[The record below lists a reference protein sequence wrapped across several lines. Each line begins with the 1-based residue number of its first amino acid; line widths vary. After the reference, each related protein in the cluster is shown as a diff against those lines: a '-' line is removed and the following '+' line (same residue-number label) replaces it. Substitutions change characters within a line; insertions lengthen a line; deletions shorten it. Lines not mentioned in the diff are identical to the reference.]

1 MKKFSVILSVLFFCA
16 FFTNVVSAQS
26 KYLIKN
32 VWKGTYLF
40 NDFSK
45 SRITCENESA
55 TEGAAAVWILELVG
69 GSSHTFRLKNEA
81 NGGYLYVEDGN
92 NPQCGPIAKTEKATW
107 WIFQQVEDKSGNIR
121 LRSALYP
128 TLYLNNEKDP
138 KNTQCTPVDAA
149 FQSGMW
155 RVEEIE

>member
-1 MKKFSVILSVLFFCA
+1 MKKFSVIVSLFFLCV
-16 FFTNVVSAQS
+16 FVTNALQAQS

-32 VWKGTYLF
+32 VWKNTYLF
-40 NDFSK
+40 NDFSN

-55 TEGAAAVWILELVG
+55 TEGAAAVWILELVS

-81 NGGYLYVEDGN
+81 NGGYLYIEDGN
-92 NPQCGPIAKTEKATW
+92 NPQCGPMAKTEKAAW
-107 WIFQQVEDKSGNIR
+107 WIFQQVENGNGNIR
-121 LRSALYP
+121 LRSLLYP
-128 TLYLNNEKDP
+128 NLYLNNEKDP
-138 KNTQCTPVDAA
+138 KNTQCTGVDAA

>member
-1 MKKFSVILSVLFFCA
+1 MKKLSVILSLLFLSA
-16 FFTNVVSAQS
+16 FFTTVLQAQS

-32 VWKGTYLF
+32 VWKGTFLF
-40 NDFSK
+40 NDFNKSK
-45 SRITCENESA
+45 ITCENESA
-55 TEGAAAVWILELVG
+55 TEGAAAVWILELVT

-81 NGGYLYVEDGN
+81 NGGYLYLEDG
-92 NPQCGPIAKTEKATW
+92 NPQCGPIAKTEKGAW

-128 TLYLNNEKDP
+128 NLYLNNEKDP
-138 KNTQCTPVDAA
+138 KNTQCTAIPAA
-149 FQSGMW
+149 FQSGIW